1 MITLS
6 SEELHC
12 LLLPLSTILQHGARQ
27 TLALLLLL
35 LHTKVMQHA
44 DLRGYLTPAPT
55 VTQPPTTVNKR
66 PAVHD
71 ANLNA
76 NLTMIADN

>member
-27 TLALLLLL
+27 TLALLLL